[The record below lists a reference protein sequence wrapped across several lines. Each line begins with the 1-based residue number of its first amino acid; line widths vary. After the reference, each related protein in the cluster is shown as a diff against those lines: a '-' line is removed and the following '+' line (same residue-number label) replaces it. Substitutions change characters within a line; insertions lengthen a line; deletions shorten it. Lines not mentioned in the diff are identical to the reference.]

1 MYLWM
6 NTEETEIRILE
17 IQDLPI
23 RVSLLN
29 DTDISRLLNTS
40 EIFSLEGT
48 TKWFRNRDLSTRAD
62 LALLYMGTVSGMA
75 GITHIDKKAGVG
87 ELYIY
92 LDKKLQGR
100 GLGVTYMGLT
110 LDYAFK
116 TLGLNKVFLYTYKT
130 NGRANHLYE
139 KIGFV
144 LEGILRQ
151 HSWHNGQVCDRCI
164 WGILREEWL

>member
-1 MYLWM
+1 
-6 NTEETEIRILE
+6 
-17 IQDLPI
+17 
-23 RVSLLN
+23 
-29 DTDISRLLNTS
+29 
-40 EIFSLEGT
+40 
-48 TKWFRNRDLSTRAD
+48 
-62 LALLYMGTVSGMA
+62 MA
-75 GITHIDKKAGVG
+75 GITNIDKKAGVG